1 MKNITVSSLQQQERN
16 CTQPFFMLT
25 ADVRDKLL
33 EINLTAAEWRIWC
46 YLVSLDPFGDRGVAF
61 SVSELM
67 LRCRVKKSTYFAAKA
82 KLQKLE
88 LVYFQE
94 SAIKVFNLQGRF
106 HSTKSKQGYSQQA
119 ETIDSNI
126 SEYSQQPEPIE
137 SNILDFD
144 SKEMVANPK
153 FSHHQI
159 EISEYQASEY
169 LSLKDSSLLQ
179 TIQTFQTTQTEA
191 GVEKNQQQEYS
202 PPQPVQE
209 PTEKASC
216 VSEQHIPTAQPHC
229 SNSSEGIRETKES
242 TAPPS
247 KANIQKSTPRSDNDS
262 RITADLKAKL
272 EELSIPLDGRVRKA
286 IASHDLSQAYGA
298 VAHIERTWETIDNPR
313 GVFLFQIARQ
323 PVEPLGARGA
333 VRQASEFGWTLDFVK
348 RMYPDKWQEAAQH
361 FGVEVQAS

>member
-1 MKNITVSSLQQQERN
+1 MKNISVSSLQQQEHS
-16 CTQPFFMLT
+16 CTQSFFMLT
-25 ADVRDKLL
+25 AGVRDKLL
-33 EINLTAAEWRIWC
+33 ETNLTAAEWRIWC

-82 KLQKLE
+82 KLQKLG

-106 HSTKSKQGYSQQA
+106 HSTKTKQGYSQQA
-119 ETIDSNI
+119 ETTDSNI
-126 SEYSQQPEPIE
+126 SEYSQQPQ
-137 SNILDFD
+137 
-144 SKEMVANPK
+144 V
-153 FSHHQI
+153 
-159 EISEYQASEY
+159 
-169 LSLKDSSLLQ
+169 
-179 TIQTFQTTQTEA
+179 
-191 GVEKNQQQEYS
+191 
-202 PPQPVQE
+202 
-209 PTEKASC
+209 
-216 VSEQHIPTAQPHC
+216 
-229 SNSSEGIRETKES
+229 
-242 TAPPS
+242 
-247 KANIQKSTPRSDNDS
+247 NDS
-262 RITADLKAKL
+262 RIPADLKAKL

-313 GVFLFQIARQ
+313 SVFLFQIKRQ
-323 PVEPLGARGA
+323 PVEPLKARGR